1 MDVSCPAENG
11 GGGATTGWYR
21 VIHTRC
27 CDPVCASEL
36 FTYIYIYTHTC
47 VCERA
52 DYEIPARLHK
62 RRFSLTRCACIIEEK
77 SHISRIAESEGGAR
91 RI

>member
-36 FTYIYIYTHTC
+36 FTYIYIYIHTH
-47 VCERA
+47 VCMRA
-52 DYEIPARLHK
+52 RGL
-62 RRFSLTRCACIIEEK
+62 RNTGSLAQTTLLSHEVRVYYRGEK
-77 SHISRIAESEGGAR
+77 SYIEDR
-91 RI
+91 RE